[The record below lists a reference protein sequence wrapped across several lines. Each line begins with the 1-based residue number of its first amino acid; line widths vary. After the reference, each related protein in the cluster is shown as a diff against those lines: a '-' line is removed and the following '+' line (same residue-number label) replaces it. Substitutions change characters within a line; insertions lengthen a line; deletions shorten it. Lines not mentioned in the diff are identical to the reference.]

1 MYAIMGFMGYQY
13 KVEKDQVLNVPY
25 INDKE
30 IGETLDI
37 YDILMKHDGDKL
49 EIGTPNVNNSHIVA
63 EILGFGK
70 DKKVI
75 VFKKK
80 RRKGYK
86 KKQGHRAKFTQIKI
100 KEII

>member
-1 MYAIMGFMGYQY
+1 MYAIIGFMGYQY
-13 KVEKDQVLNVPY
+13 KVEKDQILKVPY

-30 IGETLDI
+30 VGSELEI
-37 YDILMKHDGDKL
+37 YDVLMKHDGDNVK
-49 EIGTPNVNNSHIVA
+49 IGTPTVTNAHIVA
-63 EILGFGK
+63 EILAFGK

-86 KKQGHRAKFTQIKI
+86 KKQGHREKFTQIKI